1 MRLHIAN
8 GRLIDPANGHD
19 GPQDLFIADGHIV
32 AAGQAPDGFHA
43 DRRLDATG
51 LAVLPGLVDLSARVL
66 RDLAGGSAAE
76 ADEARMASAGSDKAL
91 TGSRTLATEPGNSR
105 IPPTDP
111 HIVPAELRAALA
123 GGVTTLVLP
132 PQLDAAL
139 DEPAKVEALLRHASP
154 GHARVLPLGALTVGL
169 RGETLA
175 EMALLAQAGC
185 IAFSQGDLG
194 IADTRVLWGAMRYAS
209 GLGLPLWLHPQDP
222 WLARGTVAAAG
233 AYADRL
239 GLEGLPSQ
247 AETLALQT
255 IFELQRATGARVH
268 LSRLSTAQGL
278 ELLRA
283 ARGEGLP
290 VTADVS
296 ANSLHLTDV
305 DIGFFDTNFHL
316 TPPLRGQRDREAIQ
330 AALRDGLVDALCSDH
345 TLVDSAAK
353 AAPFPLSQ
361 PGATGLE
368 LLLSLTLKWARD
380 NRVPLLLALARV
392 TTGPAAVLRGLSPAR
407 AGLGELGVG
416 APADLCLVDLEA
428 EWLVAPAALQSHS
441 RHTPFADMMLPGR
454 VRATL
459 VGGSPAWETPA

>member
-8 GRLIDPANGHD
+8 GRVIDPANGHD

-43 DRRLDATG
+43 DRRLDAAG

-66 RDLAGGSAAE
+66 RDP
-76 ADEARMASAGSDKAL
+76 ADPQTA
-91 TGSRTLATEPGNSR
+91 
-105 IPPTDP
+105 
-111 HIVPAELRAALA
+111 PAELRAALA

-132 PQLDAAL
+132 PQPDAAL
-139 DEPAKVEALLRHASP
+139 DDPAKIEALLRAAPP
-154 GHARVLPLGALTVGL
+154 GHPRVLPLGALTVGL

-175 EMALLAQAGC
+175 EMGLLAQAGC
-185 IAFSQGDLG
+185 VAFSQGDRG

-222 WLARGTVAAAG
+222 WLARDAVAASG

-239 GLEGLPSQ
+239 GLAGLPPQ

-268 LSRLSTAQGL
+268 LSRLSTASGL

-283 ARGEGLP
+283 ARREGLP

-296 ANSLHLTDV
+296 AHNLHLTDV

-316 TPPLRGQRDREAIQ
+316 TPPLRGQRDRDAIQ

-345 TLVDSAAK
+345 TLVDDAGK

-380 NRVPLLLALARV
+380 SRVPLPEALARV
-392 TTGPAAVLRGLSPAR
+392 TSGPAAVLRSLSPAHAR
-407 AGLGELGVG
+407 LGELGIG
-416 APADLCLVDLEA
+416 APADLCLVDLQA
-428 EWLVAPAALQSHS
+428 EWLAAPAALQSHS
-441 RHTPFADMMLPGR
+441 RHTPFTGMMLPGR